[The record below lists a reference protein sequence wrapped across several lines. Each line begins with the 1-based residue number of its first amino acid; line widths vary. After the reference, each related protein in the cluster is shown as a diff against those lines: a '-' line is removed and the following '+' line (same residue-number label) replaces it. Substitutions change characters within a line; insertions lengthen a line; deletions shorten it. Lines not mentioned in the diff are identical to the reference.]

1 MVDNIFI
8 IMPAYNAG
16 KTIER
21 VFARIPDYVKKRVG
35 KYVVINDGSS
45 DDTEDAL
52 NRLEKLYPD
61 FVVLK
66 HEKNRGYGAAE
77 KTLLNYALE
86 EGADVAILLHS
97 DGQYSPEKIPELIK
111 PFDNNEA
118 DIVQGSRMME
128 GAAIKGGMP
137 LYKFAANK
145 ALTFIENL
153 FFGMKMA
160 EFHSGYMLYARK
172 ALLEIPFN
180 KLSDSFDF
188 DLEMLVMAKI
198 NGLRIVEVPIPTIY
212 ADETSHLNPIKYGF
226 DVLAV
231 VRDYLGGKYHR
242 LFDK

>member
-1 MVDNIFI
+1 MVDEIFI

-21 VFARIPDYVKKRVG
+21 VFARIPDHVKKRVRQ
-35 KYVVINDGSS
+35 YVVVNDGSS
-45 DDTEDAL
+45 DDTDAAL
-52 NRLEKLYPD
+52 DRLEKQYPD
-61 FVVLK
+61 LAVLK
-66 HEKNRGYGAAE
+66 HEKNLGYGAAE
-77 KTLLNYALE
+77 KTLLNYALK
-86 EGADVAILLHS
+86 EGAEIAILLHS
-97 DGQYSPEKIPELIK
+97 DGQYSPEKIPDLIK
-111 PFDNNEA
+111 PFDNNQA
-118 DIVQGSRMME
+118 DIVQGSRMKGG
-128 GAAIKGGMP
+128 GALKGGMP

-153 FFGMKMA
+153 SFGMKMA

-198 NGLRIVEVPIPTIY
+198 KGLRIVEVPIPTIY
-212 ADETSHLNPIKYGF
+212 ASETSHLNPVKYGF

-242 LFDK
+242 LFEK

>member
-1 MVDNIFI
+1 MIDKIFI

-21 VFARIPDYVKKRVG
+21 VFARIPDHVKKRVRQ
-35 KYVVINDGSS
+35 YVVVNDGSS
-45 DDTEDAL
+45 DDTDAAL
-52 NRLEKLYPD
+52 DRLKRQYPD
-61 FVVLK
+61 LVVLK
-66 HEKNRGYGAAE
+66 HEKNFGYGAAE
-77 KTLLNYALE
+77 KTLLNYALK
-86 EGADVAILLHS
+86 EGAEVAILLHS
-97 DGQYSPEKIPELIK
+97 DGQYSPEKIPDLIK
-111 PFDNNEA
+111 PFDNNQA
-118 DIVQGSRMME
+118 DIVQGSRMMGG
-128 GAAIKGGMP
+128 GALKGGMP

-153 FFGMKMA
+153 SFGMKMA
-160 EFHSGYMLYARK
+160 EFHSGYMLYTRK

-198 NGLRIVEVPIPTIY
+198 RGLRIVEAPIPTIY
-212 ADETSHLNPIKYGF
+212 ANEASHLNPVKYGF

-242 LFDK
+242 LFEK

>member
-1 MVDNIFI
+1 MVDKIFI

-21 VFARIPDYVKKRVG
+21 VFARIPDYVKKRVR

-61 FVVLK
+61 FAALK

-77 KTLLNYALE
+77 KTLLNYALK

-97 DGQYSPEKIPELIK
+97 DGQYSPEKIPELIE

-118 DIVQGSRMME
+118 DIVQGSRMI
-128 GAAIKGGMP
+128 GGGAIKGGMP

-153 FFGMKMA
+153 SFGMKMA

-198 NGLRIVEVPIPTIY
+198 NGMRIVEVPIPTIY
-212 ADETSHLNPIKYGF
+212 ADETSHLNPIKYGV

>member
-1 MVDNIFI
+1 MVDKIFI

-21 VFARIPDYVKKRVG
+21 VFARIPDHVKKRVRQ
-35 KYVVINDGSS
+35 YVVVNDGSS
-45 DDTEDAL
+45 DDTDAAL
-52 NRLEKLYPD
+52 DRLEKQYPD
-61 FVVLK
+61 LAVLK
-66 HEKNRGYGAAE
+66 HEKNLGYGAAE
-77 KTLLNYALE
+77 KTLLNYALK
-86 EGADVAILLHS
+86 EGAEIAILLHS
-97 DGQYSPEKIPELIK
+97 DGQYSPEKIPDLIK
-111 PFDNNEA
+111 PFDNNQA
-118 DIVQGSRMME
+118 DIVQGSRMKGG
-128 GAAIKGGMP
+128 GALKGGMP

-153 FFGMKMA
+153 SFGMKMA
-160 EFHSGYMLYARK
+160 EFHSGYMLYERK

-198 NGLRIVEVPIPTIY
+198 KGLRIVEVPIPTIY
-212 ADETSHLNPIKYGF
+212 ASETSHLNPVKYGF

-242 LFDK
+242 LFEK